1 MPKERPNLALNP
13 VEQAAER
20 LKRQKPDRVRSL
32 VPDRDLTWESTE
44 DFTHMELDTDGHY
57 YD

>member
-13 VEQAAER
+13 VEAAAER
-20 LKRQKPDRVRSL
+20 LRRQKPECVRSL

-44 DFTHMELDTDGHY
+44 DFQFTEDNEHDY
-57 YD
+57 YS